1 MATPT
6 VPGSRLVLLQ
16 QGEYLGQ
23 QRVAPTALR
32 VTLIRTRINPQIP
45 DETGLHPMST
55 VSLRDRRQVTLPQEI
70 VTAAGLET
78 NDTLEISVVNGVIQL
93 VPVNKARANGKT
105 MARFLGAAGSLYGST
120 ATEVDT
126 CVREQRNSW

>member
-1 MATPT
+1 MATPR
-6 VPGSRLVLLQ
+6 VPRSRLVLLQ

-23 QRVAPTALR
+23 QRVAPNALR
-32 VTLIRTRINPQIP
+32 VTLIRTRINSQIP
-45 DETGLHPMST
+45 DEIGFGHMST

-93 VPVNKARANGKT
+93 VPVNKARTNGKT

>member
-32 VTLIRTRINPQIP
+32 VTLIRTRINSQIP
-45 DETGLHPMST
+45 DEIGFGHMST